1 MAVVRGVGTPRG
13 YPALTRRTP
22 SGAEH
27 ERSTRAASDPL
38 ASEARRNRQ
47 QLGRQPGRR
56 LRRLTPG
63 GVIGLGLVLLLV
75 LIALAGPLL
84 LAALDLDPRDQDLR
98 GRLAPPVW
106 DGGSWAHPFGTNAL
120 GEDLLARLVVGAR
133 VSLLVGTVATLVAGA
148 VGSLLGAIAGYAG
161 GVADRVVTFLA
172 DVQLALPFVV
182 VAIAVTAALGTSLR
196 NVVLVLA
203 VTGWVGYAR
212 IVRLQTLALREA
224 PFVDAARVAGAGPGR
239 IVLRHLLPNLA
250 TPIVVVAS
258 QQVAALILF
267 EAALSYLGLGLP
279 GDMITWGGMVADGR
293 DQLLTAAWVPALPG
307 AAIALAVL
315 GFNLLG
321 DWLRDALDPA
331 GR

>member
-1 MAVVRGVGTPRG
+1 M
-13 YPALTRRTP
+13 
-22 SGAEH
+22 S
-27 ERSTRAASDPL
+27 
-38 ASEARRNRQ
+38 
-47 QLGRQPGRR
+47 
-56 LRRLTPG
+56 PG
-63 GVIGLGLVLLLV
+63 GAVGLGLVLLLI
-75 LIALAGPLL
+75 LLALAGPLL
-84 LAALDLDPRDQDLR
+84 LAALDLDPSDQDLG

-106 DGGSWAHPFGTNAL
+106 SGGSWEHPLGTDAL

-161 GVADRVVTFLA
+161 GMADRVVTFLA

-182 VAIAVTAALGTSLR
+182 VAIAVTAAFGTSLR

-267 EAALSYLGLGLP
+267 EAALSYIGLGLP
-279 GDMITWGGMVADGR
+279 GDTITWGGMVADGR